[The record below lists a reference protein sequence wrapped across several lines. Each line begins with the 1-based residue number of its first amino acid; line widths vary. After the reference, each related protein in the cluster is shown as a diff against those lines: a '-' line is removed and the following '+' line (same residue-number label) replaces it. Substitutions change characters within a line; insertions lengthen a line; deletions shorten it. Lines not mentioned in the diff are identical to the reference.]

1 MAVRIR
7 LKRQGRKQRPYY
19 HIVVADARS
28 PRDGRFIERIGN
40 YDPNTQPATIEI
52 NVDKAVNWLQNG
64 AEASDTARAILSYK
78 GVLYKNH
85 LLNGVRKGALT
96 EEQALAK
103 FEAWMKEKEDK
114 ISGHAKSIG
123 DSKASDK
130 AARLAAERKVNEARE
145 AALAQAEAS
154 AQATEAPEEVAPE
167 AEAPAEITAAE
178 EAPAVEAVAV
188 EAPAEVEV
196 PVAEAVAVEAPAEV
210 EVPVAEAAAEE
221 APAEVEVPVA
231 EAAAEEAPA
240 VEAVAEET
248 PTAEASA
255 EESPEA

>member
-64 AEASDTARAILSYK
+64 AEATDTVRAILSYK

-96 EEQALAK
+96 EEQAVAK
-103 FEAWMKEKEDK
+103 FEAWLKEKESK
-114 ISGHAKSIG
+114 ISGHAKSIT
-123 DSKASDK
+123 DSKASEK
-130 AARLAAERKVNEARE
+130 AARLEAERKVNQARE
-145 AALAQAEAS
+145 AALAQAEAE
-154 AQATEAPEEVAPE
+154 AQITEAPEVETPEVETP
-167 AEAPAEITAAE
+167 
-178 EAPAVEAVAV
+178 
-188 EAPAEVEV
+188 EVEV
-196 PVAEAVAVEAPAEV
+196 SEIEVPEVEASASEV
-210 EVPVAEAAAEE
+210 S
-221 APAEVEVPVA
+221 
-231 EAAAEEAPA
+231 
-240 VEAVAEET
+240 EET
-248 PTAEASA
+248 PQAAEVVEAEEETPNVDEAS
-255 EESPEA
+255 EESSAETPEA

>member
-64 AEASDTARAILSYK
+64 AEASDTVRAILSYK

-96 EEQALAK
+96 EEQANAK
-103 FEAWMKEKEDK
+103 FEVWMKEKEDK
-114 ISGHAKSIG
+114 IAGHAKSIG

-145 AALAQAEAS
+145 AALADAEAA
-154 AQATEAPEEVAPE
+154 AQATEALAEEMPEDAPQAEMATEEVANTE
-167 AEAPAEITAAE
+167 SAVEEAPVAEVAAEEAPVAEVAAE
-178 EAPAVEAVAV
+178 EAPAA
-188 EAPAEVEV
+188 EAPAE
-196 PVAEAVAVEAPAEV
+196 EAP
-210 EVPVAEAAAEE
+210 EA
-221 APAEVEVPVA
+221 
-231 EAAAEEAPA
+231 
-240 VEAVAEET
+240 
-248 PTAEASA
+248 
-255 EESPEA
+255 

>member
-64 AEASDTARAILSYK
+64 AEATDTVRAILSYK

-96 EEQALAK
+96 EEQAAAK
-103 FEAWMKEKEDK
+103 FESWLKEKESK
-114 ISGHAKSIG
+114 ISGHAKSIT
-123 DSKASDK
+123 DSKASEK
-130 AARLAAERKVNEARE
+130 AARLEAERKVNQARE
-145 AALAQAEAS
+145 AALAQAEAEVQS
-154 AQATEAPEEVAPE
+154 EEAPEVEVADQDAPE
-167 AEAPAEITAAE
+167 
-178 EAPAVEAVAV
+178 VEA
-188 EAPAEVEV
+188 
-196 PVAEAVAVEAPAEV
+196 
-210 EVPVAEAAAEE
+210 
-221 APAEVEVPVA
+221 
-231 EAAAEEAPA
+231 
-240 VEAVAEET
+240 
-248 PTAEASA
+248 PTAEASVS
-255 EESPEA
+255 EEVISEDAPAIEGASEETPEA

>member
-64 AEASDTARAILSYK
+64 AEASDTVRAILSYK

-96 EEQALAK
+96 EEQANAK

-114 ISGHAKSIG
+114 IAGHAKSIG

-145 AALAQAEAS
+145 AALAQAEAA
-154 AQATEAPEEVAPE
+154 AQATEAPAEEMPEDAPQAEMATEEVANTE
-167 AEAPAEITAAE
+167 SAVEEAPVFEVAAE
-178 EAPAVEAVAV
+178 EAPAA
-188 EAPAEVEV
+188 EAPAEEA
-196 PVAEAVAVEAPAEV
+196 PVAEV
-210 EVPVAEAAAEE
+210 AAEE
-221 APAEVEVPVA
+221 APAA
-231 EAAAEEAPA
+231 EAPAEEAP
-240 VEAVAEET
+240 EA
-248 PTAEASA
+248 
-255 EESPEA
+255 

>member
-64 AEASDTARAILSYK
+64 AEATDTVRAILSYK

-96 EEQALAK
+96 EEQAVAK
-103 FEAWMKEKEDK
+103 FEAWLKEKESK
-114 ISGHAKSIG
+114 ISGHAKSIT
-123 DSKASDK
+123 DSKASEK
-130 AARLAAERKVNEARE
+130 AARLEAERKVNQARE
-145 AALAQAEAS
+145 AALAQAEAE
-154 AQATEAPEEVAPE
+154 AQITEAPEVETPEVETP
-167 AEAPAEITAAE
+167 
-178 EAPAVEAVAV
+178 
-188 EAPAEVEV
+188 EVEV
-196 PVAEAVAVEAPAEV
+196 SEIEVPEVEASASEV
-210 EVPVAEAAAEE
+210 S
-221 APAEVEVPVA
+221 
-231 EAAAEEAPA
+231 
-240 VEAVAEET
+240 EET
-248 PTAEASA
+248 PQAAEVIEAEEETPNVDEAS
-255 EESPEA
+255 EESSAETPEA

>member
-64 AEASDTARAILSYK
+64 AEASDTVRAILSYK

-96 EEQALAK
+96 EEQANAK
-103 FEAWMKEKEDK
+103 FEVWMKEKEDK
-114 ISGHAKSIG
+114 IAGHAKSIG

-145 AALAQAEAS
+145 AALADAEAA
-154 AQATEAPEEVAPE
+154 AQATEALAEEMPEDAPQAEMATEDVANTESAVEEAPVAEVAAE
-167 AEAPAEITAAE
+167 EAPVAEVAAE
-178 EAPAVEAVAV
+178 EAPAA
-188 EAPAEVEV
+188 EAPAE
-196 PVAEAVAVEAPAEV
+196 EAP
-210 EVPVAEAAAEE
+210 EA
-221 APAEVEVPVA
+221 
-231 EAAAEEAPA
+231 
-240 VEAVAEET
+240 
-248 PTAEASA
+248 
-255 EESPEA
+255 

>member
-64 AEASDTARAILSYK
+64 AEASDTVRAILSYK

-96 EEQALAK
+96 EEQANAK

-114 ISGHAKSIG
+114 IAGHTKSIG

-145 AALAQAEAS
+145 AALAQAEAA
-154 AQATEAPEEVAPE
+154 AQATEAPAEEMPEDAPHAEMATEEVANTE
-167 AEAPAEITAAE
+167 SAVEEAPVAEVAAE
-178 EAPAVEAVAV
+178 EAPAAEVPAEEAPVAEV
-188 EAPAEVEV
+188 AAEETPAAEAPAE
-196 PVAEAVAVEAPAEV
+196 EAP
-210 EVPVAEAAAEE
+210 EA
-221 APAEVEVPVA
+221 
-231 EAAAEEAPA
+231 
-240 VEAVAEET
+240 
-248 PTAEASA
+248 
-255 EESPEA
+255 

>member
-64 AEASDTARAILSYK
+64 AEASDTVRAILSYK

-96 EEQALAK
+96 EEQANAK
-103 FEAWMKEKEDK
+103 FEVWMKEKEDK
-114 ISGHAKSIG
+114 IAGHAKSIG

-145 AALAQAEAS
+145 AALAHAEAA
-154 AQATEAPEEVAPE
+154 AQATEALAEEMPEDAPQAEMATEEVANTE
-167 AEAPAEITAAE
+167 SAVEEAPVAEVAAE
-178 EAPAVEAVAV
+178 EAPAA
-188 EAPAEVEV
+188 EAPAE
-196 PVAEAVAVEAPAEV
+196 EAP
-210 EVPVAEAAAEE
+210 EA
-221 APAEVEVPVA
+221 
-231 EAAAEEAPA
+231 
-240 VEAVAEET
+240 
-248 PTAEASA
+248 
-255 EESPEA
+255 

>member
-130 AARLAAERKVNEARE
+130 AARLAAERKVNEAR
-145 AALAQAEAS
+145 
-154 AQATEAPEEVAPE
+154 
-167 AEAPAEITAAE
+167 
-178 EAPAVEAVAV
+178 
-188 EAPAEVEV
+188 
-196 PVAEAVAVEAPAEV
+196 
-210 EVPVAEAAAEE
+210 
-221 APAEVEVPVA
+221 
-231 EAAAEEAPA
+231 
-240 VEAVAEET
+240 
-248 PTAEASA
+248 
-255 EESPEA
+255 

>member
-64 AEASDTARAILSYK
+64 AEATDTVRAILSYK

-96 EEQALAK
+96 EEQAVAK
-103 FEAWMKEKEDK
+103 YESWLKEKESK
-114 ISGHAKSIG
+114 ISGHAKSIT
-123 DSKASDK
+123 DSKASEK
-130 AARLAAERKVNEARE
+130 AARLEAERKVNQARE
-145 AALAQAEAS
+145 AALAQAEAE
-154 AQATEAPEEVAPE
+154 AQITESPE
-167 AEAPAEITAAE
+167 
-178 EAPAVEAVAV
+178 VET
-188 EAPAEVEV
+188 PEVEV
-196 PVAEAVAVEAPAEV
+196 SEIEVPEVEASASEV
-210 EVPVAEAAAEE
+210 S
-221 APAEVEVPVA
+221 
-231 EAAAEEAPA
+231 
-240 VEAVAEET
+240 EET
-248 PTAEASA
+248 PQAAEVAHAEEETPNVDEAS
-255 EESPEA
+255 EESSAETPEA

>member
-64 AEASDTARAILSYK
+64 AEASDTVRAILSYK

-96 EEQALAK
+96 EEQANAK
-103 FEAWMKEKEDK
+103 FEVWMKEKEDK
-114 ISGHAKSIG
+114 IAGHAKSIG

-145 AALAQAEAS
+145 AALAHAEAA
-154 AQATEAPEEVAPE
+154 AQATEALAEEMPEDAPQAEMATEEVANTE
-167 AEAPAEITAAE
+167 SAVEEAPVAEVAAEEAPVAEVAAE
-178 EAPAVEAVAV
+178 EAPAA
-188 EAPAEVEV
+188 EAPAE
-196 PVAEAVAVEAPAEV
+196 EAP
-210 EVPVAEAAAEE
+210 EA
-221 APAEVEVPVA
+221 
-231 EAAAEEAPA
+231 
-240 VEAVAEET
+240 
-248 PTAEASA
+248 
-255 EESPEA
+255 

>member
-64 AEASDTARAILSYK
+64 AEATDTVRAILSYK

-96 EEQALAK
+96 EEQAVAK
-103 FEAWMKEKEDK
+103 FESWLKEKESK
-114 ISGHAKSIG
+114 ISGHAKSIT
-123 DSKASDK
+123 DSKASEK
-130 AARLAAERKVNEARE
+130 AARLEAERKVNQARE
-145 AALAQAEAS
+145 AALAQAEAEVQS
-154 AQATEAPEEVAPE
+154 EEAPE
-167 AEAPAEITAAE
+167 AEVADQDAPE
-178 EAPAVEAVAV
+178 VEA
-188 EAPAEVEV
+188 
-196 PVAEAVAVEAPAEV
+196 
-210 EVPVAEAAAEE
+210 
-221 APAEVEVPVA
+221 
-231 EAAAEEAPA
+231 
-240 VEAVAEET
+240 
-248 PTAEASA
+248 PTAEASVS
-255 EESPEA
+255 EEVISEDAPAIEGASEETPEA

>member
-19 HIVVADARS
+19 HIIVADARS

-64 AEASDTARAILSYK
+64 AEPSDTARAILSYK

-96 EEQALAK
+96 EEQANAK

-114 ISGHAKSIG
+114 IAGHAKSIG

-145 AALAQAEAS
+145 AALAQAEAA
-154 AQATEAPEEVAPE
+154 AQATDTPAEEVVEEVA
-167 AEAPAEITAAE
+167 
-178 EAPAVEAVAV
+178 
-188 EAPAEVEV
+188 
-196 PVAEAVAVEAPAEV
+196 VAEAVAEEV
-210 EVPVAEAAAEE
+210 AV
-221 APAEVEVPVA
+221 
-231 EAAAEEAPA
+231 
-240 VEAVAEET
+240 VEAVAEEAAVEEAVAEET
-248 PTAEASA
+248 SVAETTEEAAPADEAPTAEAGT
-255 EESPEA
+255 EEAPEA

>member
-64 AEASDTARAILSYK
+64 AEATDTVRAILSYK

-96 EEQALAK
+96 EEQAVAK
-103 FEAWMKEKEDK
+103 FEAWLKEKESK
-114 ISGHAKSIG
+114 ISGHAKSIT
-123 DSKASDK
+123 DSKASEK
-130 AARLAAERKVNEARE
+130 AARLEAERKVNQARE
-145 AALAQAEAS
+145 AALAQAEAE
-154 AQATEAPEEVAPE
+154 AQITEAPE
-167 AEAPAEITAAE
+167 
-178 EAPAVEAVAV
+178 VET
-188 EAPAEVEV
+188 PEVEV
-196 PVAEAVAVEAPAEV
+196 SEIEVPEVEASASEV
-210 EVPVAEAAAEE
+210 S
-221 APAEVEVPVA
+221 
-231 EAAAEEAPA
+231 
-240 VEAVAEET
+240 EET
-248 PTAEASA
+248 PQAAEVIEAEEETPNVDEAS
-255 EESPEA
+255 EESSAETPEA

>member
-64 AEASDTARAILSYK
+64 AEASDTVRAILSYK

-96 EEQALAK
+96 EEQANAK

-114 ISGHAKSIG
+114 IAGHAKSFG

-145 AALAQAEAS
+145 AALAQAEAA
-154 AQATEAPEEVAPE
+154 AQATEDPAEEMQEDAPQAEMATEEVANIESAVEEAPVAEVAAEEAPAAEAPAEEAPAEEAPE
-167 AEAPAEITAAE
+167 AEAPAE
-178 EAPAVEAVAV
+178 EAPEA
-188 EAPAEVEV
+188 
-196 PVAEAVAVEAPAEV
+196 
-210 EVPVAEAAAEE
+210 
-221 APAEVEVPVA
+221 
-231 EAAAEEAPA
+231 
-240 VEAVAEET
+240 
-248 PTAEASA
+248 
-255 EESPEA
+255 